1 MGGGDV
7 FFVLSL
13 IALIIIVLDG
23 KRRIKNRASTAQPSS
38 WRLQQRQCPPS
49 TEAPNLPNQPQ
60 NPAKVDLP
68 TFPPTETTQG
78 LPASGGSLI
87 GSTLRIDGD
96 VSAHEALVIS
106 GAIVGHVTA
115 WEHSVMINE
124 AGSVSPRVEART
136 ICVAGSVTGQL
147 VATDQAIVLS
157 SAHVSGSIDA
167 KRLKCE
173 SGAWLQSSVK

>member
-1 MGGGDV
+1 MGGADV
-7 FFVLSL
+7 FFVLGL
-13 IALIIIVLDG
+13 IALVIIMLDG
-23 KRRIKNRASTAQPSS
+23 KRRIKNRASAAQPSS
-38 WRLQQRQCPPS
+38 WRLQQRQSPS
-49 TEAPNLPNQPQ
+49 KEASNLPNQPQ

-68 TFPPTETTQG
+68 TSPPTETTQC
-78 LPASGGSLI
+78 LSASGGSLI

-115 WEHSVMINE
+115 WEHSVMVNE
-124 AGSVSPRVEART
+124 AGSVSPRIEART
-136 ICVAGSVTGQL
+136 ICVAGSATGQL

-157 SAHVSGSIDA
+157 NARVSGSIDA

-173 SGAWLQSSVK
+173 SGAWLQSTVK

>member
-1 MGGGDV
+1 MGGADV

-23 KRRIKNRASTAQPSS
+23 KRRIKHRAPAAQPSS
-38 WRLQQRQCPPS
+38 WRLQQRQSPS
-49 TEAPNLPNQPQ
+49 QEASNLPTQPQ
-60 NPAKVDLP
+60 NPAKDALP
-68 TFPPTETTQG
+68 TSPPTETTPC
-78 LPASGGSLI
+78 LSASGGSLI

-115 WEHSVMINE
+115 WEHSVMVNE
-124 AGSVSPRVEART
+124 AGSVSPRIEART

-147 VATDQAIVLS
+147 MATDQAIMLS
-157 SAHVSGSIDA
+157 SARVSGSIDA
-167 KRLKCE
+167 TRLKCE
-173 SGAWLQSSVK
+173 SGAWLKSTVK

>member
-23 KRRIKNRASTAQPSS
+23 KRRIKKHTSAAQPSS
-38 WRLQQRQCPPS
+38 WRLQQRQSPS
-49 TEAPNLPNQPQ
+49 KEASNLPSQPPQ
-60 NPAKVDLP
+60 HPAKVDLP
-68 TFPPTETTQG
+68 TSPPTETPQC

-96 VSAHEALVIS
+96 VIAHEALVIS
-106 GAIVGHVTA
+106 GAIVGYVTA
-115 WEHSVMINE
+115 WEHSVMVNE
-124 AGSVSPRVEART
+124 AGRVSPRIEART
-136 ICVAGSVTGQL
+136 ICVAGSATGQL

-157 SAHVSGSIDA
+157 SARVSGSIDA

-173 SGAWLQSSVK
+173 SGAWLKSTVT

>member
-23 KRRIKNRASTAQPSS
+23 KRRIKKRVSAAQPSS
-38 WRLQQRQCPPS
+38 WHLQQSQSAPS
-49 TEAPNLPNQPQ
+49 EEVPNLPSQPQ

-68 TFPPTETTQG
+68 TSPSTETTQC

-106 GAIVGHVTA
+106 GAVVGNVTA
-115 WEHSVMINE
+115 WEHSVMVNE
-124 AGSVSPRVEART
+124 AGSVSPRIEART
-136 ICVAGSVTGQL
+136 VCVAGSVTGQL

-157 SAHVSGSIDA
+157 SARVSGSIEA

-173 SGAWLQSSVK
+173 SGAWLQSTVT